1 MDFFLSWRISFA
13 ISFQLGTIVQWCT
26 VTLRE
31 DVSTSSV
38 VSLGGSITLEDEVA
52 TLGYTFDIERIIK
65 TYLVLMGSRLRNDIL
80 VLFIELF
87 YSAYKSTIS
96 KYFSSGLS
104 KFDIL
109 LPSICCLQNKNKKSF
124 LHSLPFFLIFLCLC
138 ARGRKYF
145 TENKMPVFS

>member
-1 MDFFLSWRISFA
+1 M
-13 ISFQLGTIVQWCT
+13 
-26 VTLRE
+26 
-31 DVSTSSV
+31 STSSV

-124 LHSLPFFLIFLCLC
+124 LHSLPFFS
-138 ARGRKYF
+138 YF
-145 TENKMPVFS
+145 PLLVCTR